1 MEEIALQIEQ
11 IATRANAWCN
21 FAIVTAWIGFALSM
35 FSLIVLIVRIRNER
49 DREV

>member
-21 FAIVTAWIGFALSM
+21 FAIVTAWIGFGLAMVALIL
-35 FSLIVLIVRIRNER
+35 LIMRRGK
-49 DREV
+49 